1 MAAKKKFYNPAQV
14 TLTLEK
20 ELRQQFKLAA
30 TLENKESSELIRE
43 FMEEYKMKI
52 LKKHG
57 IVRKGEK

>member
-1 MAAKKKFYNPAQV
+1 MAAKKIFDNPGKLLLV
-14 TLTLEK
+14 LEK

-43 FMEEYKMKI
+43 FMEEYKNKI

-57 IVRKGEK
+57 IVKKEVM